1 MTDLPTPTDAYNGWP
16 DKIFQMLRYTIYRAI
31 SESDDAKEQNDAQS
45 LVAGGSNSS
54 SSSSSRSGSLTV
66 RSHGVTTQIQQAI
79 KKAMDDVL
87 SELALMEQAMYSQF
101 EFDPVMRPANH
112 QYFYAWHEAVI
123 GVRRQFASV
132 FQKKSTRFKTWK
144 ALLQEL
150 EQNGWSTDQDI
161 QCVTQIHNDVTSWVW
176 QIKSRVVEEALAETY
191 SQLRYKC
198 MLSIA
203 KLTMTDR
210 VRVINISPFEE
221 VKFEMRAILW
231 EMVSICDHFCKDS
244 PDDEDLSLQD
254 LIQNVI

>member
-1 MTDLPTPTDAYNGWP
+1 
-16 DKIFQMLRYTIYRAI
+16 
-31 SESDDAKEQNDAQS
+31 
-45 LVAGGSNSS
+45 
-54 SSSSSRSGSLTV
+54 
-66 RSHGVTTQIQQAI
+66 
-79 KKAMDDVL
+79 
-87 SELALMEQAMYSQF
+87 
-101 EFDPVMRPANH
+101 MRPANH

-150 EQNGWSTDQDI
+150 EQKGWSTDQDI

-176 QIKSRVVEEALAETY
+176 QLKSRVVEEGLADTY
-191 SQLRYKC
+191 SHLRNNC

-203 KLTMTDR
+203 KLTDTDR

-221 VKFEMRAILW
+221 VKFEMRAIFW
-231 EMVSICDHFCKDS
+231 EMVSICDHFCKDC

-254 LIQNVI
+254 LIQSFNESVGRN